1 MGKTSVFL
9 IYNVQWIII
18 IGGVKDTPLDKVLLA
33 THDNHV
39 DLRIIDDM
47 L

>member
-1 MGKTSVFL
+1 VKYVNAF
-9 IYNVQWIII
+9 VPV
-18 IGGVKDTPLDKVLLA
+18 IGGVKDTPLGRVLLA

-39 DLRIIDDM
+39 DSRIIDDM